1 MLHFCM
7 QIQSFVTLCLLPSPY
22 RIMHM
27 PIKFLIIPGLSCNWL
42 SHASAPFSQFAYTFK
57 HISQSAW
64 ISLPISSC
72 TSLYKLIITSWNFH
86 LFHKTAHWREH
97 PSRPPRWFFITS
109 PSLSSTNE
117 KTHDRQ
123 YFISVRF
130 WHHPDT
136 IKIYHFLMDVPHS
149 CHSQNH
155 PRKRY
160 AFSNEMTLFF
170 KICPASGGVSFI
182 ANDLKFF

>member
-1 MLHFCM
+1 MLPFACKFKHLWHSACSPHP
-7 QIQSFVTLCLLPSPY
+7 IGSCTCQSNFSS
-22 RIMHM
+22 
-27 PIKFLIIPGLSCNWL
+27 IPGLSCNWL

-97 PSRPPRWFFITS
+97 PSRPPRWFFINS

-123 YFISVRF
+123 YIISVRF

-149 CHSQNH
+149 CHSQN
-155 PRKRY
+155 PPQK
-160 AFSNEMTLFF
+160 
-170 KICPASGGVSFI
+170 
-182 ANDLKFF
+182 